1 MKMRNLSIG
10 VRIGAGNVLMITV
23 VAMMAG
29 LGWVGAAT
37 LQDNLRTMYVNYTE
51 AVIHLAKVRGNMG
64 LYRNTVLQAVQ
75 AKNQREYED
84 AATKLPA
91 IREGIDKPLASY
103 GGAALRVSKS
113 GRSETEDL
121 KRFRTAM
128 DAYYASASGVVSAL
142 ADANAIPDPEM
153 QERMRNLAATS
164 EFAESAPKSRAASER
179 FDELLKT
186 VGEVAKD
193 LHEEG
198 EAAAGS
204 AKRVLLGGLLIS
216 LLLAGG
222 TAYAV
227 TRSVVHP
234 IRMVN
239 AALQDIAEGEGDLTK
254 RLKVDGQD
262 EVGRLCEGFNRFVD
276 KLHHS
281 IERVATTTAGLAAAA
296 EELSNNA
303 TQLSKG
309 GQEQAQQAMQASAAV
324 EEMSAT
330 VTEMAK
336 NAQNVATTAQ
346 EASQAAGQGHEVVAG
361 SIAGITRLAETVRAS
376 AERIHSLGQRS
387 DQIGEIVR
395 VIEDIADQT
404 NLLAL
409 NAAIEAARAGEQ
421 GRGFAVVADEVRKL
435 AERTTKA
442 TKEIGDT
449 IRTIQADT
457 TTAVNSMETGTHEA
471 QEGMALAN
479 KAGERL
485 TEIVGWVKTVTDMIQ
500 QMAAAIEEQSTASE
514 QIAGNIEAV
523 AAVSK
528 RSEGGLTQV
537 SQATAELARMAGDL
551 QTVVGGFKLKG

>member
-1 MKMRNLSIG
+1 M
-10 VRIGAGNVLMITV
+10 VTV
-23 VAMMAG
+23 VAGMAG
-29 LGWVGAAT
+29 LGWVGVAT
-37 LQDNLRTMYVNYTE
+37 LQDNLRTMYANYTE
-51 AVIHLAKVRGNMG
+51 AIIDLAKVRGDMG
-64 LYRNTVLQAVQ
+64 LYRNMVLQAVQ
-75 AKNQREYED
+75 AKNKREYED

-91 IREGIDKPLASY
+91 IREGIDKPLAVY
-103 GGAALRVSKS
+103 GGAAVRVSKS
-113 GRSETEDL
+113 GRSEAEDL
-121 KRFRTAM
+121 KKFMVAL
-128 DAYYASASGVVSAL
+128 DAYYRSAAGVISAL
-142 ADANAIPDPEM
+142 ADAHVVSDPDM
-153 QERMRNLAATS
+153 QERMRTLAATS
-164 EFAESAPKSRAASER
+164 EGADSAPKFRAAADR
-179 FDELLKT
+179 FSELLKT

-193 LHEEG
+193 LHEGG
-198 EAAAGS
+198 EAAGLS
-204 AKRVLLGGLLIS
+204 AKRALLGGQLMS

-222 TAYAV
+222 IAYII
-227 TRSVVHP
+227 TRNVVRP

-254 RLKVDGQD
+254 RLKVDGED
-262 EVGRLCEGFNRFVD
+262 EIGRLCEGFNRFVD

-281 IERVATTTAGLAAAA
+281 MERVASTTASLAAAA
-296 EELSNNA
+296 EELSHNA
-303 TQLSKG
+303 VQLSKG

-449 IRTIQADT
+449 IRTIQTDT
-457 TTAVNSMETGTHEA
+457 ATAVNSMETGTHEA
-471 QEGMALAN
+471 EEGMTLAN

-485 TEIVGWVKTVTDMIQ
+485 TEIVGWVKTVTGMIE

-551 QTVVGGFKLKG
+551 QTVVGGFKL

>member
-10 VRIGAGNVLMITV
+10 VRIWAGNVLMITV
-23 VAMMAG
+23 VAVMAA
-29 LGWVGAAT
+29 LGWVGVAT
-37 LQDNLRTMYVNYTE
+37 LQDNLRTVYVNYTE
-51 AVIHLAKVRGNMG
+51 PVIDLATVRGNMG

-75 AKNQREYED
+75 AKNQREYES
-84 AATKLPA
+84 AATKLPSL
-91 IREGIDKPLASY
+91 REGIDKPLAVYANS
-103 GGAALRVSKS
+103 AMRVSKS
-113 GRSETEDL
+113 GRNEAEDL
-121 KRFRTAM
+121 KKFRAAM
-128 DAYYASASGVVSAL
+128 DAYYASAFGVISAL
-142 ADANAIPDPEM
+142 ADANALPDPEM
-153 QERMRNLAATS
+153 QERMRSLAATS
-164 EFAESAPKSRAASER
+164 EFAESAPKFKAASER
-179 FDELLKT
+179 FAELLKT

-204 AKRVLLGGLLIS
+204 AKRVLLGGLLVS

-222 TAYAV
+222 IAYAV

-239 AALQDIAEGEGDLTK
+239 AALQDIAEGEGDLTR

-262 EVGRLCEGFNRFVD
+262 EVGRLCQGFNRFVD

-281 IERVATTTAGLAAAA
+281 MERVASTTASLAAAA
-296 EELSNNA
+296 EELSSNA
-303 TQLSKG
+303 VQLSKG

-442 TKEIGDT
+442 TREIGDT

-471 QEGMALAN
+471 QEGMTLAN